1 MSRVGRQPIPV
12 PSGVDVTID
21 GSRVAV
27 KGPRGELEGTFDPE
41 LNIELTDGE
50 VLVSRPTDQ
59 PRHRSVHGL
68 TRTLIANMVV
78 GVTDGYE
85 RSLEIHGIG
94 YRALQSGK
102 NIELH
107 VGYSKPVPFEAPQGV
122 ELVVESN
129 TLLHVRGIDKQQ
141 VGEIAAQ
148 IRRVRKPE
156 PYKGKG
162 IRYRGEH
169 VRRKAGKAAG
179 AGV

>member
-12 PSGVDVTID
+12 PSGVDITID

-27 KGPRGELEGTFDPE
+27 KGPKGELEGSFDPE
-41 LNIELTDGE
+41 LSIELKDGE
-50 VLVSRPTDQ
+50 ILVSRPTDQ
-59 PRHRSVHGL
+59 PRHR
-68 TRTLIANMVV
+68 
-78 GVTDGYE
+78 
-85 RSLEIHGIG
+85 
-94 YRALQSGK
+94 ALQSGN

-107 VGYSKPVPFEAPQGV
+107 VGYSNPVPFEAPRGV
-122 ELVVESN
+122 DLVVETP
-129 TLLHVRGIDKQQ
+129 TLLHVRGIDKQE

-162 IRYRGEH
+162 IRYRGEQ